1 MDVVSTEAATPTDL
15 VVHNRCTSCRA
26 LLRFEKTPYGSKMP
40 FDAEP
45 VLVDGAY
52 EIRDGLAHYVP
63 KDMRE
68 GKGPLF
74 VPHFARCTNPDGHRK
89 QKRGK

>member
-1 MDVVSTEAATPTDL
+1 MSTEVATPTPEIII
-15 VVHNRCTSCRA
+15 HNRCTSCRA
-26 LLRFEKTPYGSKMP
+26 PLRFEKTPYGSTMP

-52 EIRDGLAHYVP
+52 EMRADGLAHYVP

-74 VPHFARCTNPDGHRK
+74 VPHFARCTNPDKHRK
-89 QKRGK
+89 ARRKK

>member
-1 MDVVSTEAATPTDL
+1 MSTEAATPTPDL
-15 VVHNRCTSCRA
+15 VVHDRCTSCRA
-26 LLRFEKTPYGSKMP
+26 LLRFEKTPYGSTMP
-40 FDAEP
+40 FDAQPE
-45 VLVDGAY
+45 LVDGAY
-52 EIRDGLAHYVP
+52 EIRPDGLAHFVP

-89 QKRGK
+89 RKRGK